1 MSVLERHIAFRIPR
15 QCPRER
21 KGCSCSRRHRQS
33 SALLTAVRGRAAG
46 PAVDRPGP
54 SVRPAPVVA
63 ATAGLVMADQDSSP
77 DPAGRPPRHPRVQ
90 SFTGEGVRGLLGRG
104 GRRDSGP
111 GVRRPYRDRPERRIS
126 RQIILKIGLD

>member
-1 MSVLERHIAFRIPR
+1 MSVLERHIAFRVPR

-33 SALLTAVRGRAAG
+33 SALLTAARGRAAG

-77 DPAGRPPRHPRVQ
+77 TQRAGRPA
-90 SFTGEGVRGLLGRG
+90 TRGSALHRRRGSPSQPVDSEQVSRWRPTADEPANSHKPLLTRAAQ
-104 GRRDSGP
+104 R
-111 GVRRPYRDRPERRIS
+111 RRP
-126 RQIILKIGLD
+126 G

>member
-77 DPAGRPPRHPRVQ
+77 DPAGRPPRHPRFSLSPAKGFAACWAGAAGGIQVQ
-90 SFTGEGVRGLLGRG
+90 ACVAPTVTAPNAGSV
-104 GRRDSGP
+104 
-111 GVRRPYRDRPERRIS
+111 DRS
-126 RQIILKIGLD
+126 S